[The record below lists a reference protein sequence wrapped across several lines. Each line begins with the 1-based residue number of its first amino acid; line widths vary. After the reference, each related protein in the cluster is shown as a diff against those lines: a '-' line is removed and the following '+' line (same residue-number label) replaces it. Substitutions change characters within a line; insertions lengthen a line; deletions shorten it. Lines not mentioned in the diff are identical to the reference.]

1 MNKLFYLPLRM
12 LRREWRAGELRLLLI
27 ALTVA
32 VASVTSVAFFT
43 DRIAQALTRQA
54 NELLGADLVVVAKH
68 PLPDTLAQAA
78 ARLNLKRAH
87 TVTFLSMAVAG
98 EDNQLAEVK
107 AVSNAY
113 PLRGQ
118 LRIAERPFAAGTIT
132 REVPA
137 PGTVWLEPRLM
148 TQLAL
153 RVNDTLSLGAAQ
165 FRVAAV
171 LVQEPDR
178 GGDFFSIAPR
188 LLMNLR
194 DLPATQL
201 LQAGSRVSY
210 RLQVAGAAQAV
221 ENFRAYLTTRLG
233 PGERMEDVQNA
244 RPEVRAALE
253 RAQQFLGLAALVSVL
268 LAGVAVAGAARRFSA
283 RHMDDCAVLRCLGAT
298 QGFIVHTYVS
308 QMLWLGLLAGL
319 FGCALGYLA
328 QTVLADVLG
337 SLVAAQLPAP
347 SWRPVVF
354 GLLVGLITLLG
365 FGVPPLLALKDVPA
379 LRVLRREAGGSR
391 PQSLGIYALGL
402 ALLTGLMFWQA
413 GDVKLGAYL
422 VLGIAAALA
431 MLAALAWA
439 LVRAL
444 QLFKARGVVW
454 RFGLAGIARRAAGS
468 IVQIVALGL
477 GIMALLLLTLV
488 RGDLLT
494 SWQGS
499 LPAEAPNRFIINI
512 QPGQVQPLR
521 AFFARH
527 GFAAPAL
534 YPMVRGRLT
543 HINTRPV
550 TPAVYQDERA
560 ARLVER
566 EFNLSWMADL
576 PSDNQVLAGQWW
588 NKHDYGKPLFSVEQ
602 GIADTLGIK
611 LGDTLTYSIA
621 GAEMSGRVAS
631 LRKVDWDTF
640 RVNFFVIGA
649 PGTLDNYPASYI
661 TSFYLPE
668 QRYALLDD
676 LVTNFPN
683 VTVIDVAALMAQ
695 VRAIIE
701 RVTLA
706 VEYVFLFTLVAG
718 LLVLYAA
725 IQSTQDER
733 LRESAILRTLGAS
746 RRQLLRGLLTEFG
759 VLGLL
764 AGVVAA
770 FAASLLAYI
779 LAERVLHLPYQ
790 LNPWLW
796 TAGALLGVLGVIAV
810 SSLGMRAVLRQPP
823 LCTLREL

>member
-1 MNKLFYLPLRM
+1 
-12 LRREWRAGELRLLLI
+12 
-27 ALTVA
+27 
-32 VASVTSVAFFT
+32 
-43 DRIAQALTRQA
+43 
-54 NELLGADLVVVAKH
+54 
-68 PLPDTLAQAA
+68 
-78 ARLNLKRAH
+78 
-87 TVTFLSMAVAG
+87 
-98 EDNQLAEVK
+98 
-107 AVSNAY
+107 
-113 PLRGQ
+113 
-118 LRIAERPFAAGTIT
+118 
-132 REVPA
+132 
-137 PGTVWLEPRLM
+137 
-148 TQLAL
+148 
-153 RVNDTLSLGAAQ
+153 
-165 FRVAAV
+165 
-171 LVQEPDR
+171 
-178 GGDFFSIAPR
+178 
-188 LLMNLR
+188 
-194 DLPATQL
+194 
-201 LQAGSRVSY
+201 
-210 RLQVAGAAQAV
+210 
-221 ENFRAYLTTRLG
+221 
-233 PGERMEDVQNA
+233 
-244 RPEVRAALE
+244 
-253 RAQQFLGLAALVSVL
+253 
-268 LAGVAVAGAARRFSA
+268 VAGAARRFSA
-283 RHMDDCAVLRCLGAT
+283 RHLDDCAVLRCLGAT

-328 QTVLADVLG
+328 QTALADVLG
-337 SLVAAQLPAP
+337 SLVTAQLPAP

-391 PQSLGIYALGL
+391 PQSLSIYALGL
-402 ALLTGLMFWQA
+402 ALLIGLMFWQA
-413 GDVKLGAYL
+413 GDVRLGAYL
-422 VLGIAAALA
+422 VLGIAAALLV
-431 MLAALAWA
+431 LAALAWA

-499 LPAEAPNRFIINI
+499 LPADAPNRFIINI
-512 QPGQVQPLR
+512 QPEQVQPLR

-527 GFAAPAL
+527 GFTAPAL

-550 TPAVYQDERA
+550 TPAAYQDEHA

-566 EFNLSWMADL
+566 EFNLSWMAEL

-588 NKHDYGKPLFSVEQ
+588 DKRDYGKPLFSVEQ

-649 PGTLDNYPASYI
+649 PGTLDDYPASYI

-683 VTVIDVAALMAQ
+683 VTVIDVAALMTQ

-725 IQSTQDER
+725 IQSAQDER

-764 AGVVAA
+764 AGIVAA

-790 LNPWLW
+790 FNPWLW
-796 TAGALLGVLGVIAV
+796 AAGALLGVLGVIAV

-823 LCTLREL
+823 LRTLREL